1 MTHKRSVQTKSSLR
15 CLAHMSTSICLV
27 FPNQLFE
34 EHPAFA
40 HTETFWLV
48 EDELFFGQLPFHQ
61 KKLAFHRASM
71 KYYAEYLRSKNKKV
85 TYFAAKK
92 ASLAQIF
99 EQLQESTQQVVVVD
113 PTDFLLEKRIRR
125 NASRHAIEL
134 SWLEN
139 PSFINSKQMNDQLF
153 GARVQRFFLADFY
166 KKQRERLGILLDDQ
180 RQPLGGRWSF
190 DTDNRKRLPKGMD
203 LPNFPRYESQWAQ
216 VAQKEISSE
225 FSGNPG
231 DPDLSN
237 YPVTHQEAKAALD
250 FFIDTNLAH
259 FGPYQDAFSTTSTFV
274 FHSNLSTALNAGLLL
289 PEMVIHRVLEAFK
302 RGKVSLESTE
312 GFVRQ
317 VVGWREFIRAV
328 YERVGVSQ
336 RTTNAM
342 HHHRTLN
349 WAKLAQL
356 GIFKAVA
363 HKLQTQAYAHHI
375 ERLMLLGN
383 FFFLSETDPD
393 EVYAFFMSNFMD
405 AYDWVMVPNV
415 YGMSQYA
422 DGGLMTTK
430 PYFSGSNYLKKQGFK
445 TDAESAALFDAL
457 FWHFVDKHQERL
469 RKNMRTV
476 QMVANWNRM
485 LPQKKAAH
493 LERAALFF
501 QNGN

>member
-1 MTHKRSVQTKSSLR
+1 
-15 CLAHMSTSICLV
+15 MSTPICLI

-34 EHPAFA
+34 QHPAF
-40 HTETFWLV
+40 ELSDTFWLI
-48 EDELFFGQLPFHQ
+48 EDELYFKQLPFHQ

-71 KYYAEYLRSKNKKV
+71 SYYAEYLRSKNKKV
-85 TYFAAKK
+85 TYFRSNET
-92 ASLAQIF
+92 SLPLIF
-99 EQLQESTQQVVVVD
+99 EQLTEISKQVVVVD
-113 PTDFLLEKRIRR
+113 PTDYLLEKRIRR
-125 NASRHAIEL
+125 NCQNFEIALH
-134 SWLEN
+134 WLEN
-139 PSFINSKQMNDQLF
+139 PSFINSKDENNALL
-153 GARVQRFFLADFY
+153 GKREQRFFLADFY
-166 KKQRERLGILLDDQ
+166 KKQRERLGILLDDK

-190 DTDNRKRLPKGMD
+190 DTDNRKPLPKGMS
-203 LPNFPRYESQWAQ
+203 LPSFPDYTSKWSLAAQ
-216 VAQKEISSE
+216 IEIASE
-225 FSGNPG
+225 FSVHPG
-231 DPDLSN
+231 DPDLRN
-237 YPVTHQEAKAALD
+237 YPVTHEEAKAALD
-250 FFIDTNLAH
+250 FFIDSNLAQ

-274 FHSNLSTALNAGLLL
+274 FHSNLSTALNSGLLL
-289 PEMVIHRVLEAFK
+289 PKIVINRVLEAFDQG
-302 RGKVSLESTE
+302 RVSLESTE

-317 VVGWREFIRAV
+317 VLGWREFIRAV
-328 YERVGVSQ
+328 YERAGVAQ

-342 HHHRTLN
+342 KHHRPLN
-349 WAKLAQL
+349 WMQLAHLGLFKDVDQKLNT
-356 GIFKAVA
+356 
-363 HKLQTQAYAHHI
+363 HAYAHHI

-383 FFFLSETDPD
+383 FFFLAETAPD
-393 EVYAFFMSNFMD
+393 EVYSFFMRNFMD

-445 TDAESAALFDAL
+445 LDAESAALFDAL

-501 QNGN
+501 QEGI

>member
-1 MTHKRSVQTKSSLR
+1 
-15 CLAHMSTSICLV
+15 MSKPICLV

-34 EHPAFA
+34 EHPAFE
-40 HTETFWLV
+40 HSDTFWLL

-61 KKLAFHRASM
+61 KKLAFHRATMS
-71 KYYAEYLRSKNKKV
+71 YYAEYLRSKNKNV
-85 TYFAAKK
+85 TYFRAKE
-92 ASLAQIF
+92 ASLGQIF
-99 EQLQESTQQVVVVD
+99 EQLKACTNHIMLVD

-125 NASRHAIEL
+125 NASQHQIGL
-134 SWLEN
+134 HWLEN
-139 PSFINSKQMNDQLF
+139 PSFINSKQTNDQLF
-153 GARVQRFFLADFY
+153 GSRMQRYFLADFY
-166 KKQRERLGILLDDQ
+166 KKQRERLGILLNEN

-190 DTDNRKRLPKGMD
+190 DADNRKPLPKGMQ
-203 LPNFPRYESQWAQ
+203 LPIFPKYESPWAQ
-216 VAQKEISSE
+216 LAQKEISSE
-225 FSGNPG
+225 FTENPG

-237 YPVTHQEAKAALD
+237 YPVTHQEAKTALD
-250 FFIDTNLAH
+250 FFIASNLVH

-274 FHSNLSTALNAGLLL
+274 FHSNLSTALNTGLLL
-289 PEMVIHRVLEAFK
+289 PELVIHRVLEAFEQ
-302 RGKVSLESTE
+302 GKVSLESTE

-328 YERVGVSQ
+328 YERVGVAQ

-342 HHHRTLN
+342 QHHRTLN
-349 WAKLAQL
+349 WTQLSQL
-356 GIFKAVA
+356 GMFKAVNQ
-363 HKLQTQAYAHHI
+363 KLQTHAYAHHI

-383 FFFLSETDPD
+383 FFFLAETDPD

-415 YGMSQYA
+415 YGMSQYS

-445 TDAESAALFDAL
+445 TDVESAALFDAL

-493 LERAALFF
+493 LERAAMFF